1 MALRFLH
8 QPETAYGHFV
18 RLYDGVKLPISV
30 ARGAYWAARAAEAM
44 GNHQLA
50 EAWYGTAAEQIATY
64 YGQLAAAHIG
74 APGASRIVEP
84 HPHPAEIAAF
94 DARALVK
101 VTREL
106 AEIDADE
113 YVGPFMRDLSKHAQ
127 TPVEYALV
135 ARFAAEIHRPDLAV
149 AVAKQASYAGVTLLT
164 EGYPLEDVPRGGSI
178 ERPMILAMTRQESA
192 FDLQAV
198 SRAGARGLMQ
208 LMPATASHVAK
219 TLQMPFSLTRL
230 TTDVR
235 YNLTLGREYFSG
247 LLDDFSGSYVL
258 AVAAYNAGPA
268 RVHEWIQNFG
278 DPRAK
283 NVDVIDWVEAIPVS
297 ETRNYVQ
304 RVLENLQIYRFR
316 LGDYR
321 LAFSLASDLRR

>member
-1 MALRFLH
+1 
-8 QPETAYGHFV
+8 
-18 RLYDGVKLPISV
+18 
-30 ARGAYWAARAAEAM
+30 
-44 GNHQLA
+44 
-50 EAWYGTAAEQIATY
+50 
-64 YGQLAAAHIG
+64 
-74 APGASRIVEP
+74 
-84 HPHPAEIAAF
+84 
-94 DARALVK
+94 
-101 VTREL
+101 
-106 AEIDADE
+106 
-113 YVGPFMRDLSKHAQ
+113 
-127 TPVEYALV
+127 
-135 ARFAAEIHRPDLAV
+135 
-149 AVAKQASYAGVTLLT
+149 
-164 EGYPLEDVPRGGSI
+164 
-178 ERPMILAMTRQESA
+178 
-192 FDLQAV
+192 
-198 SRAGARGLMQ
+198 
-208 LMPATASHVAK
+208 
-219 TLQMPFSLTRL
+219 MPFSLTRL